1 MSVND
6 YKLEKLIG
14 AGTFGEIYQGSDVH
28 TGQKV
33 AIKRIK
39 KKLLY
44 ENGSFLLN
52 AYKKEVEIMKLCEC
66 ENSIKFICDFD
77 SDNNLNIIM
86 ELCDKDL
93 LVYLYERKTAFS
105 IDEIRDTFLQLNN
118 AFRKMRYNNIL
129 HRDLKL
135 GNVLIKFTDETKT
148 RFIPKLA
155 DYGFSKELSIYN
167 TRTTHLGTPATM
179 APEIMMNLP
188 YDEKSDLWSVGVMMY
203 QLYYKEIPYDG
214 MTETEI
220 LNKIRSNTPY
230 KQPEDKN
237 FRDLLNKIFVMNPQN
252 RISWNE
258 YFNHPFFTGKEM
270 TNVIQPEK
278 SMFNSYFY
286 MNNNINNYNN
296 KNFTTIP
303 SLKPQQS
310 ISYEKKESNF
320 FFQGDIYGKSKSE
333 ELVNHR
339 RYEVN
344 LLERGRNIND
354 FEYDGIINSCL
365 NVIKNSKPPY
375 SINCINEIKNKLR
388 GEWLVFVTDE
398 TEDNYDFYISNSND
412 GRFVIFE
419 CDDRL
424 FQVCQIS

>member
-14 AGTFGEIYQGSDVH
+14 AGTFGEIYEGTDVH

-52 AYKKEVEIMKLCEC
+52 AYKKEVEIMKKCEC

-93 LVYLYERKTAFS
+93 LVYLYERKTAFT
-105 IDEIRDTFLQLNN
+105 IDEIRETFLQLNN

-135 GNVLIKFTDETKT
+135 GNVLIKFTDESKMH
-148 RFIPKLA
+148 FIPKLA

-214 MTETEI
+214 MTEMEI
-220 LNKIRSNTPY
+220 LNKIRANTPY
-230 KQPEDKN
+230 KQPEDKY
-237 FRDLLNKIFVMNPQN
+237 FRDLLNKIFVVNPQN

-270 TNVIQPEK
+270 TNQNQPEK
-278 SMFNSYFY
+278 SMFNSYYF
-286 MNNNINNYNN
+286 MNNNQ
-296 KNFTTIP
+296 NFLE
-303 SLKPQQS
+303 LKPKQS
-310 ISYEKKESNF
+310 FSYEKKESNF
-320 FFQGDIYGKSKSE
+320 FVQGDIYEKSKSE
-333 ELVNHR
+333 ELINPR
-339 RYEVN
+339 KYEIN

-354 FEYDGIINSCL
+354 FEYKGIIDSCL
-365 NVIKNSKPPY
+365 DVIKNSQSPY
-375 SINCINEIKNKLR
+375 SFNCINEIKKKLR
-388 GEWLVFVTDE
+388 GEWFVFVTDE
-398 TEDNYDFYISNSND
+398 TEDNYDFYVSNYND
-412 GRFVIFE
+412 GRFVIFN

>member
-1 MSVND
+1 MI
-6 YKLEKLIG
+6 IG
-14 AGTFGEIYQGSDVH
+14 AGTFGEIYQGLDIH

-33 AIKRIK
+33 AVKRMK

-93 LVYLYERKTAFS
+93 LCYLYERKTAFS
-105 IDEIRDTFLQLNN
+105 IDEIRETFLQLNN

-135 GNVLIKFTDETKT
+135 GNVLIKFTDESKT

-220 LNKIRSNTPY
+220 LNKIIANTPY

-270 TNVIQPEK
+270 VNVNQPEK

-286 MNNNINNYNN
+286 MNNNNNYNQ
-296 KNFTTIP
+296 NFPNLP
-303 SLKPQQS
+303 SLKPKQS
-310 ISYEKKESNF
+310 ISYDKKESNF

-339 RYEVN
+339 RYEIN

-365 NVIKNSKPPY
+365 NVIKNSKAPY
-375 SINCINEIKNKLR
+375 SIYCTNEIKNKLR

-419 CDDRL
+419 CDDKL

>member
-14 AGTFGEIYQGSDVH
+14 AGTFGEIYEGTDVH

-52 AYKKEVEIMKLCEC
+52 AYKKEVEIMKKCEC

-93 LVYLYERKTAFS
+93 LVYLYERKTAFT
-105 IDEIRDTFLQLNN
+105 IDEIRETFLQLNN

-135 GNVLIKFTDETKT
+135 GNVLIKFTDESKMH
-148 RFIPKLA
+148 FIPKLA

-230 KQPEDKN
+230 KQPEDKY
-237 FRDLLNKIFVMNPQN
+237 FRDLLNKIFVVNPQN

-270 TNVIQPEK
+270 TNQNQPEK
-278 SMFNSYFY
+278 SMFNSYYF
-286 MNNNINNYNN
+286 MNNNQ
-296 KNFTTIP
+296 NFLD
-303 SLKPQQS
+303 LKPKQS
-310 ISYEKKESNF
+310 FSYEKKESNF
-320 FFQGDIYGKSKSE
+320 FVQGDIYEKSKSE
-333 ELVNHR
+333 ELINPR
-339 RYEVN
+339 KYEIN

-354 FEYDGIINSCL
+354 FEYKGIIDSCL
-365 NVIKNSKPPY
+365 DVIKNSQSPY
-375 SINCINEIKNKLR
+375 SFNCINEIKNKLR
-388 GEWLVFVTDE
+388 GEWFVFVTDE
-398 TEDNYDFYISNSND
+398 TEDNYDFYISNYND
-412 GRFVIFE
+412 GRFVIFN

>member
-93 LVYLYERKTAFS
+93 LVYLYERKTAFT
-105 IDEIRDTFLQLNN
+105 IDEIRETFLQLNN

-135 GNVLIKFTDETKT
+135 GNVLIKFTDESKMH
-148 RFIPKLA
+148 FIPKLA

-214 MTETEI
+214 MTEMEI

-230 KQPEDKN
+230 KQPEDKY
-237 FRDLLNKIFVMNPQN
+237 FRDLLNKIFVVNPQN

-270 TNVIQPEK
+270 TNQNQPEK
-278 SMFNSYFY
+278 SMFNSYYF
-286 MNNNINNYNN
+286 MNNNQ
-296 KNFTTIP
+296 NFLE
-303 SLKPQQS
+303 LKPKQS
-310 ISYEKKESNF
+310 FSYEKKESNF
-320 FFQGDIYGKSKSE
+320 FVQGDIYEKSKSE
-333 ELVNHR
+333 ELINPR
-339 RYEVN
+339 KYEIN

-354 FEYDGIINSCL
+354 FEYKGIIDSCL
-365 NVIKNSKPPY
+365 DVIKNSQSPY
-375 SINCINEIKNKLR
+375 SFNCINEIKKKLR
-388 GEWLVFVTDE
+388 GEWFVFVTDE
-398 TEDNYDFYISNSND
+398 TEDNYDFYVSNYND
-412 GRFVIFE
+412 GRFVIFN
-419 CDDRL
+419 CDDML

>member
-14 AGTFGEIYQGSDVH
+14 AGTFGEIYEGTDVH

-52 AYKKEVEIMKLCEC
+52 AYKKEVEIMKKCEC

-93 LVYLYERKTAFS
+93 LVYLYERKTAFT
-105 IDEIRDTFLQLNN
+105 IDEIRETFLQLNN

-135 GNVLIKFTDETKT
+135 GNVLIKFTDESKMH
-148 RFIPKLA
+148 FIPKLA

-214 MTETEI
+214 MTEMEI
-220 LNKIRSNTPY
+220 LNKIRANTPY
-230 KQPEDKN
+230 KQPEDKY
-237 FRDLLNKIFVMNPQN
+237 FRDLLNKIFVVNPQN

-270 TNVIQPEK
+270 TNQNQPEK
-278 SMFNSYFY
+278 SMFNSYYF
-286 MNNNINNYNN
+286 MNNNQ
-296 KNFTTIP
+296 NFLE
-303 SLKPQQS
+303 LKPKQS

-320 FFQGDIYGKSKSE
+320 FVQGDIYEKSKSE
-333 ELVNHR
+333 ELINPR
-339 RYEVN
+339 KYEIN

-354 FEYDGIINSCL
+354 FEYKGIIDSCL
-365 NVIKNSKPPY
+365 DVIKNSQSPY
-375 SINCINEIKNKLR
+375 SFNCINEIKKKLR
-388 GEWLVFVTDE
+388 GEWFVFVTDE
-398 TEDNYDFYISNSND
+398 TEDNYDFYVSNYND
-412 GRFVIFE
+412 GRFVIFN
-419 CDDRL
+419 CDDML

>member
-220 LNKIRSNTPY
+220 LNKIRSNAPY

-286 MNNNINNYNN
+286 MNNNNNYNN
-296 KNFTTIP
+296 QNFTTIS
-303 SLKPQQS
+303 SLKPKQS

-333 ELVNHR
+333 ELVNHH
-339 RYEVN
+339 RYEIN

-365 NVIKNSKPPY
+365 DVIKNSKPPY

>member
-14 AGTFGEIYQGSDVH
+14 AGTFGEIYEGTDVH

-52 AYKKEVEIMKLCEC
+52 AYKKEVEIMKKCEC

-93 LVYLYERKTAFS
+93 LVYLYERKTAFT
-105 IDEIRDTFLQLNN
+105 IDEIRETFLQLNN

-135 GNVLIKFTDETKT
+135 GNVLIKFTDESKMH
-148 RFIPKLA
+148 FIPKLA

-214 MTETEI
+214 MTEMEI
-220 LNKIRSNTPY
+220 LNKIRANTPY
-230 KQPEDKN
+230 KQPEDKY
-237 FRDLLNKIFVMNPQN
+237 FRDLLNKIFVVNPQN

-270 TNVIQPEK
+270 TNQNQPEK
-278 SMFNSYFY
+278 SMFNSYYF
-286 MNNNINNYNN
+286 MNNNQ
-296 KNFTTIP
+296 NFLE
-303 SLKPQQS
+303 LKPKQS
-310 ISYEKKESNF
+310 FSYEKKESNF
-320 FFQGDIYGKSKSE
+320 FVQGDIYEKSKSE
-333 ELVNHR
+333 ELINPR
-339 RYEVN
+339 KYEIN

-354 FEYDGIINSCL
+354 FEYKGIIDSCL
-365 NVIKNSKPPY
+365 DVIKNSQSPY
-375 SINCINEIKNKLR
+375 SFNCINEIKKKLR
-388 GEWLVFVTDE
+388 GEWFVFVTDE
-398 TEDNYDFYISNSND
+398 TEDNYDFYVSNYND
-412 GRFVIFE
+412 GRFVIFN
-419 CDDRL
+419 CDDML

>member
-14 AGTFGEIYQGSDVH
+14 AGTFGEIYEGTDVH

-52 AYKKEVEIMKLCEC
+52 AYKKEVEIMKKCEC

-93 LVYLYERKTAFS
+93 LVYLYERKTAFT
-105 IDEIRDTFLQLNN
+105 IDEIRETFLQLNN

-135 GNVLIKFTDETKT
+135 GNVLIKFTDESKMH
-148 RFIPKLA
+148 FIPKLA

-214 MTETEI
+214 MTEMEI

-230 KQPEDKN
+230 KQPEDKY
-237 FRDLLNKIFVMNPQN
+237 FRDLLNKIFVVNPQN

-270 TNVIQPEK
+270 TNQNQPEK
-278 SMFNSYFY
+278 SMFNSYYF
-286 MNNNINNYNN
+286 MNNNQ
-296 KNFTTIP
+296 NFLE
-303 SLKPQQS
+303 LKPKQS
-310 ISYEKKESNF
+310 FSYEKKESNF
-320 FFQGDIYGKSKSE
+320 FVQGDIYEKSKSE
-333 ELVNHR
+333 ELINPR
-339 RYEVN
+339 KYEIN
-344 LLERGRNIND
+344 LLEKGRNIND
-354 FEYDGIINSCL
+354 FEYNGIINSCL
-365 NVIKNSKPPY
+365 DVIKNSQSPY
-375 SINCINEIKNKLR
+375 SFNCINEIKKKLR
-388 GEWLVFVTDE
+388 GEWFVFVTDE
-398 TEDNYDFYISNSND
+398 TEDNYDFYVSNYND
-412 GRFVIFE
+412 GRFVIFN
-419 CDDRL
+419 CDDML

>member
-93 LVYLYERKTAFS
+93 LVYLYERKTAFT
-105 IDEIRDTFLQLNN
+105 IDEIRETFLQLNN

-135 GNVLIKFTDETKT
+135 GNVLIKFTDESKMH
-148 RFIPKLA
+148 FIPKLA

-214 MTETEI
+214 MTEMEI

-230 KQPEDKN
+230 KQPEDKY
-237 FRDLLNKIFVMNPQN
+237 FRDLLNKIFVVNPQN

-270 TNVIQPEK
+270 TNQNQPEK
-278 SMFNSYFY
+278 SMFNSYYF
-286 MNNNINNYNN
+286 MNNNQ
-296 KNFTTIP
+296 NFLD
-303 SLKPQQS
+303 LKPKQS
-310 ISYEKKESNF
+310 FSYEKKESNF
-320 FFQGDIYGKSKSE
+320 FVQGDIYEKSKSE
-333 ELVNHR
+333 ELINPR
-339 RYEVN
+339 KYEIN

-354 FEYDGIINSCL
+354 FEYNGIINSCL
-365 NVIKNSKPPY
+365 DVIKNSQSPY
-375 SINCINEIKNKLR
+375 SFNCINKIKKKLR
-388 GEWLVFVTDE
+388 GEWFVFVTDE
-398 TEDNYDFYISNSND
+398 TEDNYDFYVSNYND
-412 GRFVIFE
+412 GRFVIFN
-419 CDDRL
+419 CDDML